1 VRPLIDHLQEVAW
14 VYFLVLLFL
23 ASLFLIFG
31 SQIGFGIV
39 FLACLG
45 FAVIV
50 AALFIMILLT
60 EFLWVG
66 MLKLFRHIFKKN

>member
-1 VRPLIDHLQEVAW
+1 MIEHLKEVAW
-14 VYFLVLLFL
+14 AFFLVLLFL

-31 SQIGFGIV
+31 SQIGIKIV

-60 EFLWVG
+60 ELLWFG
-66 MLKLFRHIFKKN
+66 MLKLFERYFFNK